1 MLLSSLFITFLLEYF
16 LTPAEDSFD
25 KYLSRVIYWVRLK
38 LDVDDKKIA
47 LLTWLVLVLG
57 SSLALWAF
65 WELVLMIHPV
75 LAFVFLVVFLYLNL
89 GFKRFIN
96 VFLKIHSH
104 LKNEEIEQARLEI
117 NEWSSTVN
125 SSQVVTDAIKNGD
138 ARQIA
143 REATKLLVLSMHR
156 NLFAP
161 IFWLVVLPG
170 PVGVLLYRSSLFVQR
185 EWNQNREEAD
195 NSDLKDESV
204 GIALEKEEK
213 HTEEKIESRKVAQ
226 SDTYAEIA
234 SRGFFWF
241 DWLPAR
247 FTALVFAIV
256 GNFEDAFAQGRLQA
270 TEIAYKSAS
279 DSDRLILAVGEGAMM
294 LSLTIP
300 TAVSGTQQLDNMDDL
315 SSRPELLEPD
325 VNSMK
330 FAIGLMWRSLI
341 LCMVIFT
348 LVSFGYFL
356 RFFY

>member
-1 MLLSSLFITFLLEYF
+1 
-16 LTPAEDSFD
+16 
-25 KYLSRVIYWVRLK
+25 
-38 LDVDDKKIA
+38 
-47 LLTWLVLVLG
+47 
-57 SSLALWAF
+57 
-65 WELVLMIHPV
+65 MIHPM

-117 NEWSSTVN
+117 NEWSSTVKSN
-125 SSQVVTDAIKNGD
+125 QVVTDAIKNGD

-143 REATKLLVLSMHR
+143 REAIKLLVLSMHR

-161 IFWLVVLPG
+161 IFWLVLLPG
-170 PVGVLLYRSSLFVQR
+170 PVGILLYRSSLFVQR
-185 EWNQNREEAD
+185 EWNQNREKAD
-195 NSDLKDESV
+195 NSDSKDESV
-204 GIALEKEEK
+204 GIAPEKEEK
-213 HTEEKIESRKVAQ
+213 YTEEKIDSKKVVQ

-234 SRGFFWF
+234 SRGFFWL

-256 GNFEDAFAQGRLQA
+256 GNFEDAFAQGRMQA
-270 TEIAYKSAS
+270 TEIVYKSAS

>member
-16 LTPAEDSFD
+16 LTPAEDSFG
-25 KYLSRVIYWVRLK
+25 KYLSFVINWVRTK
-38 LDVDDKKIA
+38 LDIDDKKIA
-47 LLTWLVLVLG
+47 LVSWLVLVLG
-57 SSLALWAF
+57 SSLALWAL
-65 WELVLMIHPV
+65 WELILVIHPIV
-75 LAFVFLVVFLYLNL
+75 AFVFLVVFLYLNL

-104 LKNEEIEQARLEI
+104 LKNEDIEQARLEI
-117 NEWSSTVN
+117 NDWSSTVKSN
-125 SSQVVTDAIKNGD
+125 QVVIESIENGEP
-138 ARQIA
+138 RQIA
-143 REATKLLVLSMHR
+143 REAIKLLVISMHR

-170 PVGVLLYRSSLFVQR
+170 PVGILLYKASLYVQR
-185 EWNQNREEAD
+185 EWNQNSGSVD
-195 NSDLKDESV
+195 NSDFKDDSV
-204 GIALEKEEK
+204 QISMGNEDK
-213 HTEEKIESRKVAQ
+213 HTEEKIESRKIEQ
-226 SDTYAEIA
+226 FDTYAEIA

-256 GNFEDAFAQGRLQA
+256 GNFEDAFAQGRKQA
-270 TEIAYKSAS
+270 TEITYKSAS
-279 DSDRLILAVGEGAMM
+279 DSDQLILAVGEGAMM

-300 TAVSGTQQLDNMDDL
+300 TAVSGTQQLDNMDEL

-325 VNSMK
+325 INSMK
-330 FAIGLMWRSLI
+330 FALGLMWRSLI

>member
-16 LTPAEDSFD
+16 LTPVEDSCD
-25 KYLSRVIYWVRLK
+25 KYLSRVINWVRLK
-38 LDVDDKKIA
+38 LDVDDKKVA
-47 LLTWLVLVLG
+47 LFTWSVLVVG
-57 SSLALWAF
+57 SSLALWVL
-65 WELVLMIHPV
+65 WEILLFVHPI
-75 LAFVFLVVFLYLNL
+75 LAFVFLVGFLYLNL

-96 VFLKIHSH
+96 IFLKIHSH

-117 NEWSSTVN
+117 NEWSSSVKSN
-125 SSQVVTDAIKNGD
+125 QVVTDAIKSGD

-161 IFWLVVLPG
+161 IFWLVMLPG
-170 PVGVLLYRSSLFVQR
+170 PVGILLYRASLFVQR
-185 EWNQNREEAD
+185 EWRQTHEDVGNP
-195 NSDLKDESV
+195 DLYDDSARS
-204 GIALEKEEK
+204 ALEKEEK
-213 HTEEKIESRKVAQ
+213 HTEEKIESGEERF
-226 SDTYAEIA
+226 DTYAEIA

-247 FTALVFAIV
+247 FTSLVFAIV
-256 GNFEDAFAQGRLQA
+256 GNFEDAFAQGRLQG
-270 TEIAYKSAS
+270 TEIGYKSPSAS
-279 DSDRLILAVGEGAMM
+279 DRLLLAVGEGAMM

-300 TAVSGTQQLDNMDDL
+300 TAVSGTQQLNNMDDL

-325 VNSMK
+325 INSMK

>member
-1 MLLSSLFITFLLEYF
+1 MLLTSLFITFLLEYF
-16 LTPAEDSFD
+16 LTPAQDSFD
-25 KYLSRVIYWVRLK
+25 KYLSRVIRWVRFK
-38 LDVDDKKIA
+38 LDVDDKKVA
-47 LLTWLVLVLG
+47 LLTWLILVLG
-57 SSLALWAF
+57 SSFVLWGV
-65 WELVLMIHPV
+65 WELLLVIHPI
-75 LAFVFLVVFLYLNL
+75 LAFVFLIVFLYLNL
-89 GFKRFIN
+89 GFKRLIN

-117 NEWSSTVN
+117 NEWSSIVKSN
-125 SSQVVTDAIKNGD
+125 QVVTDAIKNGD
-138 ARQIA
+138 AQQIA

-156 NLFAP
+156 DLFAP
-161 IFWLVVLPG
+161 IFWLVVFPG
-170 PVGVLLYRSSLFVQR
+170 PVGILLYKASLFVQR
-185 EWNQNREEAD
+185 EWNQNRENVD
-195 NSDLKDESV
+195 NSDFKDDSV
-204 GIALEKEEK
+204 RIEQEKEEK
-213 HTEEKIESRKVAQ
+213 DTEEKIESRKVEQ

-234 SRGFFWF
+234 SRGFFWL

-256 GNFEDAFAQGRLQA
+256 GNFEDAFAQGRAQA
-270 TEIAYKSAS
+270 TGIAYKSAS
-279 DSDRLILAVGEGAMM
+279 DSDQLILAVGEGAMM

-300 TAVSGTQQLDNMDDL
+300 TAVSGTQQLDNMNDF

-325 VNSMK
+325 INSMK

>member
-1 MLLSSLFITFLLEYF
+1 MTRKS
-16 LTPAEDSFD
+16 P
-25 KYLSRVIYWVRLK
+25 
-38 LDVDDKKIA
+38 

-57 SSLALWAF
+57 SSLALWAL
-65 WELVLMIHPV
+65 WELILVIHPI

-117 NEWSSTVN
+117 NEWSSTVKSN
-125 SSQVVTDAIKNGD
+125 QVVIESIKNGD

-170 PVGVLLYRSSLFVQR
+170 PVGILLYRASLFVQR
-185 EWNQNREEAD
+185 EWNQNRESVD
-195 NSDLKDESV
+195 NSDFKDDSV
-204 GIALEKEEK
+204 QISTGNEDK
-213 HTEEKIESRKVAQ
+213 HSEEKIESRKIEQ
-226 SDTYAEIA
+226 FDTYAEIA

-270 TEIAYKSAS
+270 TEITYKSAS
-279 DSDRLILAVGEGAMM
+279 DSDQLILAVGEGAMM

-330 FAIGLMWRSLI
+330 FALGLMWRSLI

>member
-25 KYLSRVIYWVRLK
+25 KYLSLLINWVRTK
-38 LDVDDKKIA
+38 LDIDDKKIA
-47 LLTWLVLVLG
+47 LVSWLVLVLG
-57 SSLALWAF
+57 SSLALWAL
-65 WELVLMIHPV
+65 WELIIVIHPI

-104 LKNEEIEQARLEI
+104 LKNEEIEQARSEI
-117 NEWSSTVN
+117 NEWSSTVKSN
-125 SSQVVTDAIKNGD
+125 QVVIESIKNGD
-138 ARQIA
+138 PRQIA

-170 PVGVLLYRSSLFVQR
+170 PVGILLYKASLFIQR
-185 EWNQNREEAD
+185 EWNQNRESVD
-195 NSDLKDESV
+195 NSDFKDDSV
-204 GIALEKEEK
+204 KILMGNEDKN
-213 HTEEKIESRKVAQ
+213 TEEKIEGKKIEQ
-226 SDTYAEIA
+226 FDTYAEIA

-256 GNFEDAFAQGRLQA
+256 GNFEDAFAQGRKQA
-270 TEIAYKSAS
+270 TEINYKSAS
-279 DSDRLILAVGEGAMM
+279 DSDQLILAVGEGAMM

-325 VNSMK
+325 INSMK

>member
-1 MLLSSLFITFLLEYF
+1 
-16 LTPAEDSFD
+16 
-25 KYLSRVIYWVRLK
+25 
-38 LDVDDKKIA
+38 
-47 LLTWLVLVLG
+47 LVL
-57 SSLALWAF
+57 
-65 WELVLMIHPV
+65 
-75 LAFVFLVVFLYLNL
+75 
-89 GFKRFIN
+89 
-96 VFLKIHSH
+96 
-104 LKNEEIEQARLEI
+104 
-117 NEWSSTVN
+117 
-125 SSQVVTDAIKNGD
+125 
-138 ARQIA
+138 
-143 REATKLLVLSMHR
+143 
-156 NLFAP
+156 
-161 IFWLVVLPG
+161 LPG
-170 PVGVLLYRSSLFVQR
+170 PVGILLYRSSLFVQR
-185 EWNQNREEAD
+185 EWNQNREKAD
-195 NSDLKDESV
+195 NSDSKDESV
-204 GIALEKEEK
+204 GIAPEKEEK
-213 HTEEKIESRKVAQ
+213 YTEEKIDSKKVVQ

-234 SRGFFWF
+234 SRGFFWL

-256 GNFEDAFAQGRLQA
+256 GNFEDAFAQGRMQA
-270 TEIAYKSAS
+270 TEIVYKSAS

>member
-25 KYLSRVIYWVRLK
+25 KYLSRVINWVRTK

-57 SSLALWAF
+57 SSLALWAL
-65 WELVLMIHPV
+65 WELILVIHPI

-117 NEWSSTVN
+117 NEWSSTVKSN
-125 SSQVVTDAIKNGD
+125 QVVIDAIKNGD

-170 PVGVLLYRSSLFVQR
+170 PVGILLYRASLFVQR
-185 EWNQNREEAD
+185 EWNQNREYVD
-195 NSDLKDESV
+195 NSDFKDDSV
-204 GIALEKEEK
+204 QI
-213 HTEEKIESRKVAQ
+213 
-226 SDTYAEIA
+226 
-234 SRGFFWF
+234 
-241 DWLPAR
+241 
-247 FTALVFAIV
+247 
-256 GNFEDAFAQGRLQA
+256 
-270 TEIAYKSAS
+270 
-279 DSDRLILAVGEGAMM
+279 
-294 LSLTIP
+294 
-300 TAVSGTQQLDNMDDL
+300 
-315 SSRPELLEPD
+315 
-325 VNSMK
+325 SM
-330 FAIGLMWRSLI
+330 GQR
-341 LCMVIFT
+341 
-348 LVSFGYFL
+348 
-356 RFFY
+356 R

>member
-1 MLLSSLFITFLLEYF
+1 MLLTSLFITFLLEYF
-16 LTPAEDSFD
+16 LTPAKDSFD
-25 KYLSRVIYWVRLK
+25 KYLSRVINWVRFK
-38 LDVDDKKIA
+38 LDVDDKRIA
-47 LLTWLVLVLG
+47 LLAWLVLVMG
-57 SSLALWAF
+57 SSLVLWALW
-65 WELVLMIHPV
+65 ELILLIHPM

-104 LKNEEIEQARLEI
+104 LKNDEIEQARLEI
-117 NEWSSTVN
+117 SEWSATVISN
-125 SSQVVTDAIKNGD
+125 QVVRDAIKNGD
-138 ARQIA
+138 ARLIA

-161 IFWLVVLPG
+161 IFWLVLLPG
-170 PVGVLLYRSSLFVQR
+170 PVGILLYRTSLFVQR
-185 EWNQNREEAD
+185 EWNQNREYAD
-195 NSDLKDESV
+195 NSDLKDNSV
-204 GIALEKEEK
+204 QSPLTDGEKRAA
-213 HTEEKIESRKVAQ
+213 EKIESGIVSQ
-226 SDTYAEIA
+226 SDAYAEIA

-325 VNSMK
+325 INSMK

>member
-1 MLLSSLFITFLLEYF
+1 MLLSSLFITFLLEFY
-16 LTPAEDSFD
+16 LTPAEDPVD
-25 KYLSRVIYWVRLK
+25 KYLSRVINWVRLK
-38 LDVDDKKIA
+38 LEVDDKKII
-47 LLTWLVLVLG
+47 LLTWLGLVLG
-57 SSLALWAF
+57 SSLALWGL
-65 WELVLMIHPV
+65 WELVLVIHPV

-96 VFLKIHSH
+96 LFLKIRNL
-104 LKNEEIEQARLEI
+104 LKDEEIEQARLKI
-117 NEWSSTVN
+117 MEWSSSVKSN
-125 SSQVVTDAIKNGD
+125 QVVTDAIKTGD
-138 ARQIA
+138 AQQIA
-143 REATKLLVLSMHR
+143 RESTKLLVLSMHK

-170 PVGVLLYRSSLFVQR
+170 PTGVILYKSSLFVKR
-185 EWNQNREEAD
+185 EWSQNREEI
-195 NSDLKDESV
+195 NKSDSKDDSETKDE
-204 GIALEKEEK
+204 G
-213 HTEEKIESRKVAQ
+213 TEENTESTKTVQ
-226 SDTYAEIA
+226 PDTYAETA
-234 SRGFFWF
+234 SRGFFWL

-256 GNFEDAFAQGRLQA
+256 GNFEDAFAQGKLQA
-270 TEIAYKSAS
+270 TDIAYKSAS

-300 TAVSGTQQLDNMDDL
+300 TAVSGTQQLDNMDEY
-315 SSRPELLEPD
+315 SSRPELLDPD

-341 LCMVIFT
+341 LCMLIFT